1 MHKSKAILV
10 DTKMEIYFK
19 LLFTYDLLRGSVN
32 TLQAMQYL
40 LFAGYN
46 IPAVIPLPLP
56 IGVRNNN
63 LRTSLA
69 YDAKN
74 RAAMQDSMVFQA
86 LFVED
91 WA

>member
-10 DTKMEIYFK
+10 DTKMEIYSK

-46 IPAVIPLPLP
+46 SPAP
-56 IGVRNNN
+56 IAVRKN

-69 YDAKN
+69 YNAKN

-91 WA
+91 GA